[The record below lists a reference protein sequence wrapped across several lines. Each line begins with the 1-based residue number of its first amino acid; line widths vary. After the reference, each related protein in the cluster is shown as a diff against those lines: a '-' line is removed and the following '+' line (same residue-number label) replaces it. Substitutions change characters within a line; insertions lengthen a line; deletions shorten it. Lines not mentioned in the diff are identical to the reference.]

1 MEYNEFIQI
10 KMPAFIEILFKNS
23 RLELMSILCILSC
36 FNKKRKGIS
45 IDELVFYY
53 ALVTSNSL
61 LLNNV
66 INNESK
72 KIGEVLYDTDIRYES
87 LKQKAKHY
95 LIILENHNRISLK
108 NEKGTIFIKNT
119 FEGNALV
126 KSLTNSYYS
135 NIISMVTKIKT
146 DIKYNKSNVKK
157 IEMGEWNYEYIY

>member
-36 FNKKRKGIS
+36 FNKKSKGIS

-61 LLNNV
+61 LL
-66 INNESK
+66 NNESK

-108 NEKGTIFIKNT
+108 NENGAIFIKNT
-119 FEGNALV
+119 SEGSALV
-126 KSLTNSYYS
+126 KSLTSSYYY
-135 NIISMVTKIKT
+135 NIISMITKIKT